1 MGCVLL
7 AASSLATCSLV
18 RFQPTA
24 PRFWRSCSSLR
35 APMMTLATVG
45 RCKSQFKAICGTLL
59 LVSFATSSIAST
71 TLCRYSFSTSRVA
84 SATSLAPQALK
95 NALPPPNVPAPKLR
109 TGTCRPEWPSC
120 LNSMEDKMRQRKAQV
135 HDGNA
140 KSVPGKAGEYERG
153 PPEARTEVP
162 YLTRTMTRVMSS
174 LWGAPEAKASAALI
188 ILAMESFAGS
198 PLQFE
203 MASRRRWSPHSSRV
217 GFMASLKPSV

>member
-1 MGCVLL
+1 MSLDSFTGQAYPETGQMARKTFKFRLYPNRQQRERFTQTLDVCRELYNAGL
-7 AASSLATCSLV
+7 QERIAAAA
-18 RFQPTA
+18 R
-24 PRFWRSCSSLR
+24 R
-35 APMMTLATVG
+35 
-45 RCKSQFKAICGTLL
+45 
-59 LVSFATSSIAST
+59 
-71 TLCRYSFSTSRVA
+71 
-84 SATSLAPQALK
+84 
-95 NALPPPNVPAPKLR
+95 
-109 TGTCRPEWPSC
+109 
-120 LNSMEDKMRQRKAQV
+120 RQRKAQV

-153 PPEARTEVP
+153 PPEARTEVL